1 MQREGCTNQTRERDE
16 ESALGMAQRSN
27 HATGKDARTEKKA
40 WGKSNTTR
48 RSLQEAWSISQS
60 SHDES
65 TAFGLSCRSAYDEMT
80 ATATLPNQ
88 RLHQSIPTNK
98 IKVDILLNLF
108 GKKSLLGKELGH
120 NLSPQ
125 MKEDVTLAGITAK
138 WLKTRLIK

>member
-1 MQREGCTNQTRERDE
+1 MGQRRKYVF
-16 ESALGMAQRSN
+16 S
-27 HATGKDARTEKKA
+27 KDALIIPNQKA

-80 ATATLPNQ
+80 ATLPNQ
-88 RLHQSIPTNK
+88 RTASEYTNQQDQSRHPPQVFLCQLTNHGS
-98 IKVDILLNLF
+98 LF